1 MFCCDCGAR
10 NPDDANYCHR
20 CGKAVCRDE
29 ADGERAFFLPRE
41 VYIRPNFHAI
51 FDDLDLVKDTEEAW
65 EQLGASIEKLPK
77 SPFYRR
83 FWGAVWDPYGG
94 GFSFSFISPQVIYY
108 PDAWNNFASEVR
120 LSASL
125 EPAGVRRELLRHEGE
140 ALFEV
145 YSPWLNLRSGSDG
158 YRLSIRIPESHWF
171 TIRHKDVF
179 KEIADKDVPRDALM
193 GDLEAWSPAV
203 EVPLAVVPYEEFEVH
218 FTEGACPLRYQLPSS
233 RRHPNEGLSGAIE
246 RRVKARAR
254 YGWKGEAMIDPDGTA
269 TTAEYS
275 RLAEHRYCLVTYWLL

>member
-1 MFCCDCGAR
+1 MG
-10 NPDDANYCHR
+10 
-20 CGKAVCRDE
+20 V
-29 ADGERAFFLPRE
+29 
-41 VYIRPNFHAI
+41 
-51 FDDLDLVKDTEEAW
+51 
-65 EQLGASIEKLPK
+65 QLGAKIEKASK

-83 FWGAVWDPYGG
+83 FWGAVWAPYGG

-108 PDAWNNFASEVR
+108 LGQRNNFGSEVN

-145 YSPWLNLRSGSDG
+145 YFPWLNLRSGSDG
-158 YRLSIRIPESHWF
+158 YRLSADIPESHWF
-171 TIRHKDVF
+171 TIRNKDVF
-179 KEIADKDVPRDALM
+179 KEIADKDVRRDTLM

-218 FTEGACPLRYQLPSS
+218 FAEGACPLRYQLPSS
-233 RRHPNEGLSGAIE
+233 RRHPNEGLNGVIE
-246 RRVKARAR
+246 QRVKARAR
-254 YGWKGEAMIDPDGTA
+254 YGWKGEATIDPDGTA
-269 TTAEYS
+269 TAAEHS